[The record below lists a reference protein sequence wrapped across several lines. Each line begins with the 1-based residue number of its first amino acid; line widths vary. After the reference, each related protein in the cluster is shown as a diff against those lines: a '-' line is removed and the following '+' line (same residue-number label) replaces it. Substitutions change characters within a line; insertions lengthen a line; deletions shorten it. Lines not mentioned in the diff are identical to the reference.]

1 MAGSFQ
7 QKGMFYYWS
16 RMRPQIS
23 SVPFNFLNSSW
34 PFLTSSQLFST
45 LLNSSHPCRLFSP
58 LLFSTLINSSHL
70 FSTLPNSLLNSF
82 HLFSTLLNSLLN
94 YSHLVWSFLMSL
106 HLDPMW
112 NCVDLAMEI
121 APPKPD
127 GIRRQSD
134 NFEALFEGT
143 SRERLSAG
151 SF

>member
-1 MAGSFQ
+1 ML
-7 QKGMFYYWS
+7 YYWS
-16 RMRPQIS
+16 RMRPKSLQ
-23 SVPFNFLNSSW
+23 FLSIFWIHPDLFS
-34 PFLTSSQLFST
+34 PLRTSSRLFST

-70 FSTLPNSLLNSF
+70 FSTLPNSLLISF

-127 GIRRQSD
+127 GFRRMQWS
-134 NFEALFEGT
+134 NSLNARKPLVLLGMAQ
-143 SRERLSAG
+143 LPLW
-151 SF
+151 